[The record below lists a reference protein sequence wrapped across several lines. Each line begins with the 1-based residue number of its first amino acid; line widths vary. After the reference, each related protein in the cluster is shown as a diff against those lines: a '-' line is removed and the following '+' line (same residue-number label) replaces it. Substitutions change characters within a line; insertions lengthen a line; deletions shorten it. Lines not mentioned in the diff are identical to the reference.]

1 MATTTEDRLTQVETK
16 QEAMSEE
23 LLRHFATKED
33 LQKLKLHLILWII
46 GVGALPNII
55 NVVRLF
61 MGN

>member
-1 MATTTEDRLTQVETK
+1 
-16 QEAMSEE
+16 MSEE